1 MDLTKSYLVLSMREV
16 REPPVDCMYLLRATS
31 PPHPSFLTEEIQIC
45 RVGYGFE
52 TKMSGMDFVNVL
64 PLVLVLISLDV
75 NLQVNF
81 FHLPR

>member
-16 REPPVDCMYLLRATS
+16 REPPVDCMYLLRASS

-64 PLVLVLISLDV
+64 PLVLVLISLATS
-75 NLQVNF
+75 
-81 FHLPR
+81 P